1 MPSLRDIKRR
11 IVSVKKTEQITKAMK
26 MVSAAKF
33 RRAQERIIAARP
45 YGRSIEKVLQSLVM
59 RAGGEDVH
67 PLLRRGEPGT
77 IELIVIT
84 GDKGLCGGFNNNV
97 IKAANAFI
105 KENPGS
111 NINMTLVGK
120 KGKEFFSKR
129 KLSVRNIYSDFF
141 NTLGYEHAVRIAREV
156 IKNYSEDEIEK
167 VVMIY
172 NEFKS
177 AMTQNVLVKQILPI
191 EPAETGKAED
201 GIDFIYEPS
210 REKIF
215 DQLLPRS
222 IEVIIYNALL
232 ESLAAEQAARMAA
245 MENASQNAGEMI
257 SSLTLKYN
265 KARQAAITKELLEIV
280 AGAEALKG

>member
-105 KENPGS
+105 KENSES

-120 KGKEFFSKR
+120 KCKEFFSKR

-141 NTLGYEHAVRIAREV
+141 NTLGYENAVRIAREV

-177 AMTQNVLVKQILPI
+177 AMTQNVLVKQLLPI
-191 EPAETGKAED
+191 EPGETGKPED

-245 MENASQNAGEMI
+245 MENASQNAGDMI